1 MTSDKP
7 AEGKTKFPSR
17 SQVLGIFVVFI
28 IVAVAGGIMV
38 YALSDWSAPAQA
50 RQMPNPVPATPQTI
64 AAGMSTY
71 MDRCQ
76 NCHGEYGNGKGSRA
90 DKLSVQPSDFTD
102 AHAMSTQTDGELF
115 WKISEGHRP
124 MPSFKKKLS
133 EEQRWQLVDY
143 IRTYSQGAGG
153 AAAPAA
159 SSSAAAR
166 QRRHGQVTARRQH
179 RCIPADRRRP

>member
-1 MTSDKP
+1 MTSVKP

-17 SQVLGIFVVFI
+17 SQVLGIFVLFI
-28 IVAVAGGIMV
+28 IVATAGGIMV
-38 YALSDWSAPAQA
+38 WALSDWSAPAQA
-50 RQMPNPVPATPQTI
+50 RQMPNPIPATPQTI
-64 AAGMSTY
+64 AAGMSIY

-102 AHAMSTQTDGELF
+102 VHAMSAQTDGELF

-133 EEQRWQLVDY
+133 EGERWQLVDY
-143 IRTYSQGAGG
+143 IRTFSQGAG
-153 AAAPAA
+153 AAPAPAA
-159 SSSAAAR
+159 SSSATPAKAA
-166 QRRHGQVTARRQH
+166 A
-179 RCIPADRRRP
+179 AN

>member
-1 MTSDKP
+1 MTPDKP
-7 AEGKTKFPSR
+7 AEGKAKFPSR
-17 SQVLGIFVVFI
+17 SQVLGIFVIFV

-38 YALSDWSAPAQA
+38 YALSDWSAPQQA
-50 RQMPNPVPATPQTI
+50 RQMPNPVPGTPQTI
-64 AAGMSTY
+64 AAGMSVY

-115 WKISEGHRP
+115 WKISEGHKP

-133 EEQRWQLVDY
+133 EEERWQLVDF
-143 IRTYSQGAGG
+143 IRTFSQGAG
-153 AAAPAA
+153 AAPAPAA
-159 SSSAAAR
+159 SSTASPAKAAA
-166 QRRHGQVTARRQH
+166 AN
-179 RCIPADRRRP
+179 

>member
-1 MTSDKP
+1 MTSDKT
-7 AEGKTKFPSR
+7 AEGKPKFPSR
-17 SQVLGIFVVFI
+17 SQVLGIFVLFI

-50 RQMPNPVPATPQTI
+50 RQMPNPVSATPQTI
-64 AAGMSTY
+64 AAGMNIY

-102 AHAMSTQTDGELF
+102 AHAMNAQTDGELF

-133 EEQRWQLVDY
+133 EEERWQLVDF
-143 IRTYSQGAGG
+143 IRTFSQGGG
-153 AAAPAA
+153 AAPTPAA
-159 SSSAAAR
+159 SSPAALGKAAAAR
-166 QRRHGQVTARRQH
+166 
-179 RCIPADRRRP
+179 

>member
-1 MTSDKP
+1 MTSAKS
-7 AEGKTKFPSR
+7 AEGKAKFPSR
-17 SQVLGIFVVFI
+17 SQVLGIFVIFV

-64 AAGMSTY
+64 AAGMSVY

-102 AHAMSTQTDGELF
+102 SHAMISQTDGELF
-115 WKISEGHRP
+115 WKISEGHKP

-133 EEQRWQLVDY
+133 DEERWQLVDF
-143 IRTYSQGAGG
+143 IRTFAKG
-153 AAAPAA
+153 AATTPAA
-159 SSSAAAR
+159 SSSAAPTKA
-166 QRRHGQVTARRQH
+166 A
-179 RCIPADRRRP
+179 AAN

>member
-1 MTSDKP
+1 MTSDKS
-7 AEGKTKFPSR
+7 AKGNTKFPSR
-17 SQVLGIFVVFI
+17 SQVLGIFVVFV

-38 YALSDWSAPAQA
+38 YALSDWSAPQQA

-64 AAGMSTY
+64 AAGMSVY

-102 AHAMSTQTDGELF
+102 SHAMISQTDGELF
-115 WKISEGHRP
+115 WKISEGHKP

-133 EEQRWQLVDY
+133 EEERWQVVDF
-143 IRTYSQGAGG
+143 IRTFSQAPNT
-153 AAAPAA
+153 APAPAA
-159 SSSAAAR
+159 SSPAAPDKGAAAN
-166 QRRHGQVTARRQH
+166 
-179 RCIPADRRRP
+179 

>member
-1 MTSDKP
+1 MTSDKS
-7 AEGKTKFPSR
+7 ADGKTKFPSR
-17 SQVLGIFVVFI
+17 SQVLGIFVIFV

-38 YALSDWSAPAQA
+38 YALSDWSAPQQA

-64 AAGMSTY
+64 AAGMSVY

-102 AHAMSTQTDGELF
+102 SHAMISQTDGELF
-115 WKISEGHRP
+115 WKISEGHKP

-133 EEQRWQLVDY
+133 EEQRWQLVDF
-143 IRTYSQGAGG
+143 IRTFAKGAG
-153 AAAPAA
+153 AATTPAA
-159 SSSAAAR
+159 SSSVAPTKAAA
-166 QRRHGQVTARRQH
+166 AN
-179 RCIPADRRRP
+179 